1 MTTTNKFLENVK
13 KHREGKKTEKFKGTL
28 EDYLK
33 LLEKDK
39 EIASLAHKRLYKQIV
54 SHGVTQLDET
64 NNRCRT
70 LFNGEA
76 VKIYDYFSTQFF
88 GMERPLE
95 KVMRYLHSAA
105 MRGEESRQV
114 LLLLGPVGAGKSAL
128 VEHIKGAL
136 EQSEAAYILEGCPI
150 REEPLHLIPRSLREE
165 FEAEYGIKIEG
176 DLCPVCRYRLLNDQ
190 GGDFTKFPITQA
202 SFSSRGRQGVGV
214 VPPMDPNTQD
224 TSLLIGSED
233 ISKLDLYPEDDPRVL
248 SLNGAFNVGN
258 RGIVEFVEVFKNEI
272 EFLHTMITA
281 TQEKNVPSPGKQ
293 AMIDGD
299 GVILAHCNEA
309 EWNKFKAEHT
319 NEAILD
325 RIVRVNIPYCLE
337 YKQEVKIYEKLIGR
351 SDYDYHLAPHT
362 LEVAAMFAVL
372 SRLKPSNKVDPLTKM
387 KIYNG
392 EEIVEKG
399 LIKKVDIKDLREE
412 VEDEGMTGISTRF
425 IMKAI
430 DASLA
435 DSTKNMITPISIRDA
450 LIKQVKEQIVN
461 PDDRKYFLQFLQ
473 KTLHEEY
480 LSILEKEITKAF
492 VSAYDEQAESLFNN
506 YLDHAEAYVNNTK
519 VKDRVTNE
527 DMEPDERFLVSIEE
541 QIGIKGSAKNNFR
554 ADITSYMF
562 ARLRRGEV
570 IDWRSYGPLRE
581 AVETKLVSSV
591 RDISRIVT
599 KSKSR
604 DTKQQKKFNA
614 MVQTLIDNYGY
625 NEDSAEE
632 VLKFASN
639 NLWRDS

>member
-1 MTTTNKFLENVK
+1 MTTTNKFLERVK
-13 KHREGKKTEKFKGTL
+13 EHRDSKKVEKFQGFL
-28 EDYLK
+28 EQYLQV
-33 LLEKDK
+33 LEIDK
-39 EIASLAHKRLYKQIV
+39 NTASLSHKRLYQQLI
-54 SHGVTQLDET
+54 SPGIITLDESDT
-64 NNRCRT
+64 RCRK
-70 LFNGEA
+70 LFNGEK
-76 VKIYDYFSTQFF
+76 VKVYNYFSPHFF

-95 KVMRYLHSAA
+95 KVMRYLSSAA
-105 MRGEESRQV
+105 MKGEESRQV

-128 VEHIKGAL
+128 IEHIKTAL
-136 EQSEAAYILEGCPI
+136 EACPPIYVLEGCPI
-150 REEPLHLIPRSLREE
+150 REEPLHLIPRTLRPE
-165 FEAEYGIKIEG
+165 FEEAYGISIEG
-176 DLCPVCRYRLLNDQ
+176 DLCPICRHRLIKDF
-190 GGDFTKFPITQA
+190 GGDYTQFPITEA
-202 SFSSRGRQGVGV
+202 SFSVRGRKGVGV

-293 AMIDGD
+293 AMIYFD

-309 EWNKFKAEHT
+309 EWNKFKSEHT

-337 YKQEVKIYEKLIGR
+337 YEQEVKIYKKLIDR

-372 SRLKPSNKVDPLTKM
+372 SRLKHSNKVDPVTKM

-399 LIKKVDIKDLREE
+399 LIKKVDINDLREE
-412 VEDEGMTGISTRF
+412 VEDEGMSGISTRF

-430 DASLA
+430 DAALA

-461 PDDRKYFLQFLQ
+461 PDHRKYYLQFLQ
-473 KTLHEEY
+473 KSLHEEY
-480 LSILEKEITKAF
+480 LSLLEKEITKAF
-492 VSAYDEQAESLFNN
+492 VSAYEEQAESLFNN

-527 DMEPDERFLVSIEE
+527 EMEADEKFLVSIEE

-562 ARLRRGEV
+562 AKLRRSEV

-581 AVETKLVSSV
+581 AIETKLVASV

-614 MVQTLIDNYGY
+614 MVATLIEDYGY

-632 VLKFASN
+632 VIKFASN